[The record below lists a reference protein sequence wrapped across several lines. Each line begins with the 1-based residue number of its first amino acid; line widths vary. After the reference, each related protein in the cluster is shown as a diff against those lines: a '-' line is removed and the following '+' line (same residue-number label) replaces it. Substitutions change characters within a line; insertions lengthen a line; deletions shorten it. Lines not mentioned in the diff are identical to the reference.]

1 MAVLLRPFTILHT
14 IETSGPGGAET
25 VILELASSLDRSRFR
40 SIVLLPPG
48 HWLPQ
53 ALREREVRT
62 IEAKSSAW
70 YDPHVFRVMVGLI
83 VKEKVDLIHSHLP
96 DQNFYSCIAGV
107 LTRRKT
113 IVTYHGAQP
122 FTGGGGARR
131 AFKTWVVQRTA
142 SSVVVVSDYLKN
154 LLAEAGFKRERLV
167 RIYNGVNL
175 SRFAGPPRG
184 CLRTELHCPPECRL
198 IGMVAN
204 MRQSKGYEYF
214 VKAARIVKDSFPQ
227 AHFVVVG
234 ELEGRI
240 VNQMRALMK
249 DLNLE
254 DHFSLLGFRGDV
266 PQILADLDVF
276 VLSSVSEGLSIAT
289 IEAMAAG
296 RPVVVTRS
304 GGPQEIIEDRRT
316 GLLVPPGD
324 ASALASGICEVL
336 ASSELAS
343 ALGRN
348 AQMLVEGKF
357 SLKNMI
363 SSYESLY
370 ERCLLS

>member
-1 MAVLLRPFTILHT
+1 
-14 IETSGPGGAET
+14 
-25 VILELASSLDRSRFR
+25 
-40 SIVLLPPG
+40 
-48 HWLPQ
+48 
-53 ALREREVRT
+53 
-62 IEAKSSAW
+62 
-70 YDPHVFRVMVGLI
+70 
-83 VKEKVDLIHSHLP
+83 
-96 DQNFYSCIAGV
+96 
-107 LTRRKT
+107 
-113 IVTYHGAQP
+113 
-122 FTGGGGARR
+122 
-131 AFKTWVVQRTA
+131 
-142 SSVVVVSDYLKN
+142 
-154 LLAEAGFKRERLV
+154 
-167 RIYNGVNL
+167 
-175 SRFAGPPRG
+175 
-184 CLRTELHCPPECRL
+184 
-198 IGMVAN
+198 
-204 MRQSKGYEYF
+204 
-214 VKAARIVKDSFPQ
+214 
-227 AHFVVVG
+227 
-234 ELEGRI
+234 
-240 VNQMRALMK
+240 MK